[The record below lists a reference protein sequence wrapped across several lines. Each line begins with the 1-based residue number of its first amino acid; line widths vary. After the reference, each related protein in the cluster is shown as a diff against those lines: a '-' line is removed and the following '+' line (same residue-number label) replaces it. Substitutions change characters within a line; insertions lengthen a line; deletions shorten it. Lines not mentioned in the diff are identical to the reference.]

1 MEFTMQKKATQFE
14 NEIQKYVSL
23 NQYVSPKGVVIF
35 GGSESHEIS
44 LDEIKDAFNLSERVY
59 NRSFSEMTLD
69 AAAALYNE
77 TVAPMKPRAVLLQIG
92 ANDSAEDFDSKFL
105 SLAAH
110 IKETTKGVQVYVVG
124 YRDEAKSMLNDRLA
138 NLAELAAC
146 EFVSITD
153 PVNKPTRT
161 KIETMNFLDNCGFI
175 CPIKRR
181 RSITDLTQLIFGA
194 SI

>member
-1 MEFTMQKKATQFE
+1 MQKKATQFD

-44 LDEIKDAFNLSERVY
+44 LGEIKDAFNLSERVY
-59 NRSFSEMTLD
+59 NRSFSGMTLD
-69 AAAALYNE
+69 DASVLYDE
-77 TVAPMKPRAVLLQIG
+77 TVAALKPSAVLLQIG
-92 ANDSAEDFDSKFL
+92 AADSSENFDEKFL
-105 SLAAH
+105 ALISH
-110 IKETTKGVQVYVVG
+110 IKETSKGAKIYIVG
-124 YRDEAKSMLNDRLA
+124 YRDEAKSMLNDRLMK
-138 NLAELAAC
+138 LADLAAC
-146 EFVSITD
+146 EFVSIAASSE
-153 PVNKPTRT
+153 KPTRA
-161 KIETMNFLDNCGFI
+161 KVETMNFLDNCGFV